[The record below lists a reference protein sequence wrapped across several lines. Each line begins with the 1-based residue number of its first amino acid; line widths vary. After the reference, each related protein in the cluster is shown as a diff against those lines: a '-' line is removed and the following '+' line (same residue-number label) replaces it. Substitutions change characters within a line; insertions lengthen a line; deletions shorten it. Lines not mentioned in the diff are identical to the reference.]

1 MAGRVADQL
10 EALIELDLLD
20 QELISL
26 RNEEK
31 AAPEA
36 IAALERGL
44 ATCTSARDDL
54 STRLESTQKANRDGE
69 RELELIERRAAR
81 AEKRLDGLFVSSQ
94 IEATKREME
103 QLAEQKDEVEIAVL
117 EGMEV
122 ADTLADELVAAKQAV
137 TEAEAGLTVA
147 RAAWA
152 ERSPVLTAR
161 CVELEAAQDQVLP
174 TIHKDTLRMYMVGLE
189 NRQNS
194 TPRGITRTDGIMCTM
209 CQTDIPV
216 RWVNEARQG
225 EGIHKCLCCK
235 RVLVGKVIVT
245 LPDDEPAE

>member
-10 EALIELDLLD
+10 EALVELDLLD
-20 QELISL
+20 QELIGL

-31 AAPEA
+31 AAPVTL
-36 IAALERGL
+36 AALERDL
-44 ATCTSARDDL
+44 DARVSARDAV
-54 STRLESTQKANRDGE
+54 SGKLEATKKANRDGE
-69 RELELIERRAAR
+69 RQLELIEHRATR

-94 IEATKREME
+94 IEATKREIE

-122 ADTLADELVAAKQAV
+122 ADTLAEELVAAKQAV
-137 TEAEAGLTVA
+137 IEVEGGLTVA

-152 ERSPVLTAR
+152 ERAPVLSAR
-161 CVELEAAQDQVLP
+161 CKELEAAQDTVLP
-174 TIHKDTLRMYMVGLE
+174 KVHKDTLRMYMVGLE

-194 TPRGITRTDGIMCTM
+194 TPRGVTRTDGIMCTM

-216 RWVNEARQG
+216 RWVNEARTG

-235 RVLVGKVIVT
+235 RVLVGKVKLE
-245 LPDDEPAE
+245 LPDDEPDE